1 MTAAKRYAVFNERR
15 QPVELHYAQ
24 QVVVVPALGRIELAG
39 DALQAPQIQ
48 YLLARR
54 FISAQ
59 EIQEEARA
67 EEPKQGQEQA
77 SAEEEPKQGGDEE
90 EQKPAAGAD
99 AGKPAQKR
107 RHK

>member
-1 MTAAKRYAVFNERR
+1 MSETAAKRYTVFNERR

-48 YLLARR
+48 HLLAHR

-59 EIQEEARA
+59 EIQEEMPA
-67 EEPKQGQEQA
+67 EEPKQ
-77 SAEEEPKQGGDEE
+77 KGDEE
-90 EQKPAAGAD
+90 EQKPAAGGDAD
-99 AGKPAQKR
+99 KPAHKR